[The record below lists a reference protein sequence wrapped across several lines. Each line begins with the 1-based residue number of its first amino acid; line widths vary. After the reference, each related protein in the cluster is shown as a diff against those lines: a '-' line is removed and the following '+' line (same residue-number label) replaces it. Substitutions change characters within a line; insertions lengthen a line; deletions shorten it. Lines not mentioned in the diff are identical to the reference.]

1 MSNFESDREIDD
13 CCGSRDDLTPV
24 VEVLEPRA
32 VLIGPRQEVL
42 RALPNKE
49 RRTIGAWCFVDH
61 YGPHDISGQQG
72 MRVPPHP
79 HSGLQTV
86 SWLLEGEIQH
96 RDSLG
101 SDAVVLPGQ
110 LNLMTSGPGI
120 AHSEESAPGHS
131 ATLHGIQLWVA
142 LPESARHHAPR
153 AFSQYREL
161 PVIVRPGLRATVVTG
176 QLEGAVS
183 PALSYTP
190 LVGAELVVTGEVSVA
205 VNPAFEYGVLAI
217 DDGLVVAGQR
227 LGVGEIAYVGGGR
240 EVIAL
245 STGERGTT
253 EMPSGDREDRGAPEV
268 SAPATEAEARR
279 GFLLGGVPFEEEL
292 VMWWN
297 FIGRS
302 HDEIVEFRRAW
313 NDGPSQASSPGE
325 GAPGSRS
332 GGQFGVVVGFE
343 GERLMAPPMPTVQLR
358 SRPRHR

>member
-1 MSNFESDREIDD
+1 MSNFESDVEIDD
-13 CCGSRDDLTPV
+13 CCGSADDLTPV
-24 VEVLEPRA
+24 VEVLEPRE
-32 VLIGPRQEVL
+32 VLIGPRQEVR

-49 RRTIGAWCFVDH
+49 RRMIGAWCFVDH
-61 YGPHDISGQQG
+61 YGPQDITGEEG

-86 SWLLEGEIQH
+86 SWLLDGEIQH

-142 LPESARHHAPR
+142 LPDSARHNAPR
-153 AFSQYREL
+153 EFAQYRQL
-161 PVIVRPGLRATVVTG
+161 PVIERDGLRATVVTG
-176 QLEGAVS
+176 QLEDAVS

-190 LVGAELVVTGEVSVA
+190 LVGAKLVVTGEVTVT

-217 DDGLVVAGQR
+217 DDGLVAEGQR
-227 LGVGEIAYVGGGR
+227 LAVSEIAYLGGGR
-240 EVIAL
+240 DTISLAA
-245 STGERGTT
+245 G
-253 EMPSGDREDRGAPEV
+253 SGQL
-268 SAPATEAEARR
+268 R

-302 HDEIVEFRRAW
+302 HEEIVAFRRAW
-313 NDGPSQASSPGE
+313 NNGPSHAA
-325 GAPGSRS
+325 APGDAVPGSDN

-343 GERLMAPPMPTVQLR
+343 GERLMAPPMPTVQLK